1 MSVLRLDERRSVNAF
16 VHHTCWSWR
25 TYHLVQFTV
34 FNLRTQVS
42 NFYDLLNPSQGG
54 LRRRS
59 TSFLKTKER
68 KKHGKTLPLHKPLVL
83 GTLHSFRRNL
93 APAGLSP
100 ILRGACRTWTAH
112 KLCTWALLYIYFR
125 SLPRPTQRYLHCTR
139 GGSLNLST
147 DLLVLSILLWFWRTR
162 ALYLAVNVWFFWIA
176 LLLHLISNMFNI
188 FIAETCCSIC
198 CRGWLLSDYQKR
210 NDTTWEIDAALQLR
224 QARG

>member
-42 NFYDLLNPSQGG
+42 NFYDLLNPSG
-54 LRRRS
+54 LRRTALWSKLGRRS

-112 KLCTWALLYIYFR
+112 KLCT
-125 SLPRPTQRYLHCTR
+125 
-139 GGSLNLST
+139 
-147 DLLVLSILLWFWRTR
+147 
-162 ALYLAVNVWFFWIA
+162 
-176 LLLHLISNMFNI
+176 
-188 FIAETCCSIC
+188 
-198 CRGWLLSDYQKR
+198 
-210 NDTTWEIDAALQLR
+210 
-224 QARG
+224 